1 VKKLAYLLSL
11 VMIFAIPWE
20 NSVLVRDVGT
30 ISRAI
35 GLLLAAVWVAAVV
48 MHGTMRRL
56 GLFHGL
62 AIAFVTWNALS
73 VFWTIHPPATV
84 QWVWTYVQLLILA
97 FLLWDLY
104 DTTPAI
110 RAALQ
115 AYVLGAY
122 VAIASLLLSFVSGTG
137 MSFSKRYTVEGFNA
151 DTAGLLLAIGMPMAW
166 TLALVHSIRGRGRVL
181 RWMNFAYLPLAFFG
195 IALTGTRTALLTTF
209 PAVLFAIASLTRL
222 RPRQRLAIGL
232 AAVIGFAVIVPF
244 VPQPSVERLL
254 TTGSEISGGT
264 LGGRGRIWQAGLR
277 AFGQRPILGVGAG
290 AFEAAIG
297 IGKVAHNTFISVL
310 VELGIVGAT
319 IFYTLVAYTF
329 GQALR
334 HPAWGARFW
343 VTLLSIWA
351 LGASSLTWENKK
363 ITWLVLTLAA
373 ASAAVR
379 ADSVRRRG
387 APRDGLDIRGSR

>member
-1 VKKLAYLLSL
+1 MKRLAYLLSL

-20 NSVLVRDVGT
+20 NSVEVRDVGT

-48 MHGTMRRL
+48 VHGSMRRL

-62 AIAFVTWNALS
+62 AIGFVAWNALS
-73 VFWTIHPPATV
+73 VFWTIHPPVTV
-84 QWVWTYVQLLILA
+84 QWVWTYAQLLILA

-110 RAALQ
+110 RSALQ

-122 VAIASLLLSFVSGTG
+122 VAISSLLLSFLSGTG

-166 TLALVHSIRGRGRVL
+166 TLALIGSIGGRGRFL
-181 RWMNFAYLPLAFFG
+181 RWLNFAYLPLAFFG
-195 IALTGTRTALLTTF
+195 IALTGTRTALIATL

-222 RPRQRLAIGL
+222 RPRQRFAIGF
-232 AAVIGFAVIVPF
+232 AAVLGFAVILPF

-254 TTGSEISGGT
+254 TTGSEISAGT
-264 LGGRGRIWQAGLR
+264 LGGRGRIWMAGLR
-277 AFGQRPILGVGAG
+277 AFGQNPLLGVGAG

-310 VELGIVGAT
+310 VELGIVGAAL
-319 IFYTLVAYTF
+319 FYGLVAYTF
-329 GQALR
+329 AQALR

-343 VTLLSIWA
+343 VTLLTIWA

-379 ADSVRRRG
+379 GHPGRRAQQG
-387 APRDGLDIRGSR
+387 RDLSNPGDIR